1 MYCSSPSRCAQGSRI
16 FSRLS
21 FLDLGAP
28 PYWAGLFQAGPSV
41 TAMQNKRTIALS
53 LIVFCV
59 ILSCLLTLPAGA
71 QSDAR
76 SRQIPAVR
84 KIDPPNWWVNYT
96 PELTLLLTGENLNAA
111 RVESSAKGVTVVGAE
126 ASSNGH
132 YLFVHLQLS
141 FDLQSGT
148 VPLRL
153 ITSAGT
159 TVVQLPLLARADPRG
174 HMGGDS
180 GGHFEGFSR
189 DDVIYLIMPDRF
201 ADADPSNDRPP
212 GSTGAYDPSQPRAYH
227 GGDLRGIREH
237 LGYLHDLGVTT
248 LWLTPVWKNT
258 DSDYHGYHVV
268 DFYALDDHMGSM
280 QEYQALVADAH
291 RLGMK
296 VLIDYVVNHTGPNH
310 PWVNDP
316 PTPTWFHGTPAHHL
330 EPAYTFKGLVDPHA
344 SPREYLNTL
353 DGWFANKLPDLNPDD
368 PELGLYLA
376 QNAMWWVEIAQLDG
390 FRLDT
395 FPYSTRQFW
404 SGWHER
410 LHQVYPQM
418 VYPQVMDVGEVWD
431 GDSTITSFFE
441 GGRKQFDGIDSG
453 LATVFDF
460 PLCFALRDVVIRGMP
475 MEKIIDVLRHDELYP
490 HPENLVTFIG
500 NHDNAR
506 FLGEKGSNP
515 AKLKAALSLLTTL
528 RGIPQVYYGD
538 EIAMTG
544 DSDPDNRRDF
554 PGGFPGDP
562 RNAFTAAGRTA
573 EQQDVFAHVQSLLAL
588 RKNHAALRTGKQWHI
603 GWDESYYAF
612 LREVPE
618 EKLLIVY
625 NNAPKTRVLNI
636 PVENTPLENA
646 HQLQSV
652 FGNMSAELV
661 SGQVHVSLPAQTL
674 AVFSV
679 R

>member
-1 MYCSSPSRCAQGSRI
+1 MKNI
-16 FSRLS
+16 
-21 FLDLGAP
+21 
-28 PYWAGLFQAGPSV
+28 
-41 TAMQNKRTIALS
+41 RTNALS
-53 LIVFCV
+53 LIVCCV
-59 ILSCLLTLPAGA
+59 IVACLFALPAWP
-71 QSDAR
+71 QTDAR
-76 SRQIPAVR
+76 EAHAPAVR
-84 KIDPPNWWVNYT
+84 KIEPPNWWVNYT
-96 PELTLLLTGENLNAA
+96 PDLTLLLTGENLSGA
-111 RVESSAKGVTVVGAE
+111 RMESPVKGLTTLGAE

-141 FDLQSGT
+141 PDLPPGI
-148 VPLRL
+148 VPLLL
-153 ITSAGT
+153 ITSAGST
-159 TVVQLPLLARADPRG
+159 TVQLPFLARADSPGR
-174 HMGGDS
+174 
-180 GGHFEGFSR
+180 FEGFSC

-201 ADADPSNDRPP
+201 ADGDPANDRPANDRPP
-212 GSTGAYDPSQPRAYH
+212 GSTGVYDRSQPRAYH
-227 GGDLRGIREH
+227 GGDLRGIRDH
-237 LGYLHDLGVTT
+237 LGYLHDLGITT
-248 LWLTPVWKNT
+248 LWLTPVWKST

-310 PWVNDP
+310 PWANDP
-316 PTPTWFHGTPAHHL
+316 PTPTWFHGTPEHHL
-330 EPAYTFKGLVDPHA
+330 EPAYTFNGLVDPHA

-353 DGWFANKLPDLNPDD
+353 NGWFANKLPDLNPDD

-410 LHQVYPQM
+410 LRQVYPKM

-460 PLCFALRDVVIRGMP
+460 PLCFALRDVLIKGAP
-475 MEKIIDVLRHDELYP
+475 MSKIVDVLRHDELYP
-490 HPENLVTFIG
+490 HPETLVTFIG

-506 FLGEKGSNP
+506 FLGEKSSSP
-515 AKLKAALSLLTTL
+515 AKLKAAFSLLLTL
-528 RGIPQVYYGD
+528 RGIPQIYYGD
-538 EIAMTG
+538 EIGMPG
-544 DSDPDNRRDF
+544 GGDPDNRRDF

-562 RNAFTAAGRTA
+562 RSAFTAAGRTA
-573 EQQDVFAHVQSLLAL
+573 EQQDVFAHVQALLAL
-588 RKNHAALRTGKQWHI
+588 RKNHPALRTGKQWHI
-603 GWDESYYAF
+603 GWDDNYYAF
-612 LREVPE
+612 LRDSPQDGD
-618 EKLLIVY
+618 KLLVVY
-625 NNAPKTRVLNI
+625 NNAAKKLELNI
-636 PVENTPLENA
+636 PVDNTPLETA

-652 FGNMSAELV
+652 FGNTSAELV
-661 SGQVHVSLPAQTL
+661 SGKVHVSLPAQTL

-679 R
+679 H